1 MIVFLFQKT
10 KEKSGE
16 KLTEM
21 KEKGGGL
28 KRRDK
33 KKMKINNHSEMWR
46 I

>member
-21 KEKGGGL
+21 KEKGGL